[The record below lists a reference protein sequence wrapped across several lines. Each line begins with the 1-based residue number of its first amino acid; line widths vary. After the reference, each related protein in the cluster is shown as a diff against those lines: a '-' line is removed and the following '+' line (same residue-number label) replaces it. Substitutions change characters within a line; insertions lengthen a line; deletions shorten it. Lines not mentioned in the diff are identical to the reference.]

1 MKFCFPVANLDLS
14 PKRIEIISKM
24 IENEGGKVFVFQDK
38 PFEEPVDYLLVSPST
53 KIEMV
58 LHKVSEKIEFKE
70 ILDFNLILKSS
81 REGMLLSIEQHC
93 LYKPKT

>member
-1 MKFCFPVANLDLS
+1 M
-14 PKRIEIISKM
+14 
-24 IENEGGKVFVFQDK
+24 FVFQDK

-58 LHKVSEKIEFKE
+58 LHKVSKKIEFKE

-81 REGMLLSIEQHC
+81 REGVLLSIE
-93 LYKPKT
+93 

>member
-1 MKFCFPVANLDLS
+1 MKFCFPVTNLDLS

-24 IENEGGKVFVFQDK
+24 IESNGGKVFVFQDK

-53 KIEMV
+53 RIDMV
-58 LHKVSEKIEFKE
+58 LHKVSKKIEFQK

-81 REGMLLSIEQHC
+81 REGVLLCID
-93 LYKPKT
+93 